1 MYLWLIAK
9 QLCVLHSHQAATFC
23 NILLPQVTQKL
34 LFQTYL
40 PLSLLPNSSPTVP
53 YVLLSHLSNESGTG
67 FQSSCQ
73 TRRL

>member
-9 QLCVLHSHQAATFC
+9 QLCVLHSHQAATLL
-23 NILLPQVTQKL
+23 ILLPEVTQKL